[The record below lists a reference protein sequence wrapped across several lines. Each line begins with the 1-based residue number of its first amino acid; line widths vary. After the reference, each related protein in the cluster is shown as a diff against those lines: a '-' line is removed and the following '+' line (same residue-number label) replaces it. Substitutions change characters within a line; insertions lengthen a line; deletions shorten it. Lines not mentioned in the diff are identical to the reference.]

1 MSELLKLKFT
11 PYYIK
16 ETCEKVW
23 NVDVVYVDKNLIGE
37 SIEVFERDDEY
48 SEWYSILLND
58 CFVKLRSGNP
68 QGEETLIYLNL
79 SGCFVKNK
87 NLEKAKNALKIL
99 KPKMEEYRNI
109 LHEKKL
115 EEDKRKKLWLE
126 KEPFEIIL

>member
-1 MSELLKLKFT
+1 MSELLKLKFE

-23 NVDVVYVDKNLIGE
+23 NVDVVYVDKNLAGE
-37 SIEVFERDDEY
+37 RIEVFKESDGY

-87 NLEKAKNALKIL
+87 NLEKTKNALEIL
-99 KPKMEEYRNI
+99 KPAMKRRYDEI
-109 LHEKKL
+109 VEKK
-115 EEDKRKKLWLE
+115 RVG
-126 KEPFEIIL
+126 KEWQEQKSFEIKL

>member
-87 NLEKAKNALKIL
+87 NLEKTKNALEIL
-99 KPKMEEYRNI
+99 KPAMKRCYDEI
-109 LHEKKL
+109 VEKK
-115 EEDKRKKLWLE
+115 RVG
-126 KEPFEIIL
+126 KEWQEQKSFEIKL

>member
-16 ETCEKVW
+16 KACEKAW
-23 NVDVVYVDKNLIGE
+23 NVDVVHVDKNLIGE
-37 SIEVFERDDEY
+37 SIEVFEQDDEY
-48 SEWYSILLND
+48 SEWYSILLDN

-87 NLEKAKNALKIL
+87 NLEKTKNALEIL
-99 KPKMEEYRNI
+99 KPAMKRRYDEI
-109 LHEKKL
+109 VEKK
-115 EEDKRKKLWLE
+115 RVG
-126 KEPFEIIL
+126 KEWQEQKSFEIKL

>member
-87 NLEKAKNALKIL
+87 NLEKTKNALEIL
-99 KPKMEEYRNI
+99 KPAMKRRYNEI
-109 LHEKKL
+109 VEKK
-115 EEDKRKKLWLE
+115 RVG
-126 KEPFEIIL
+126 KEWQEQKSFEIKL

>member
-1 MSELLKLKFT
+1 MNELLKLKFT

-16 ETCEKVW
+16 KACEKVW

-37 SIEVFERDDEY
+37 SIEVFEQDDEY
-48 SEWYSILLND
+48 SEWYSILLDD

-87 NLEKAKNALKIL
+87 NLEKTKNALEIL
-99 KPKMEEYRNI
+99 KPAMKRRYDEI
-109 LHEKKL
+109 VEKK
-115 EEDKRKKLWLE
+115 RVG
-126 KEPFEIIL
+126 KEWQEQKSFEIKL

>member
-87 NLEKAKNALKIL
+87 NLEKTKNALEIL
-99 KPKMEEYRNI
+99 KPAMKRRYDEI
-109 LHEKKL
+109 VEKKRVGK
-115 EEDKRKKLWLE
+115 EWQEQKSIEIKL
-126 KEPFEIIL
+126 

>member
-1 MSELLKLKFT
+1 MSELLKLKFA

-58 CFVKLRSGNP
+58 CFVKLRSGSL
-68 QGEETLIYLNL
+68 QGEETLIYLKLN
-79 SGCFVKNK
+79 GCFVKNK

-99 KPKMEEYRNI
+99 KPAMKRRYDEI
-109 LHEKKL
+109 VEKKHV
-115 EEDKRKKLWLE
+115 EEEWQKQQS
-126 KEPFEIIL
+126 FEIKL

>member
-68 QGEETLIYLNL
+68 QGEETLIYSNKN
-79 SGCFVKNK
+79 GCFVKNK
-87 NLEKAKNALKIL
+87 NLEKAKNALKML

-115 EEDKRKKLWLE
+115 EEDKRKELWLE
-126 KEPFEIIL
+126 KEPFEFIL

>member
-1 MSELLKLKFT
+1 MSELLKLKFK

-48 SEWYSILLND
+48 SEWYSILLDD

-79 SGCFVKNK
+79 NGCFVKNK

-99 KPKMEEYRNI
+99 KPAMKRRYDEI
-109 LHEKKL
+109 VEKKQV
-115 EEDKRKKLWLE
+115 EEEWQKQRS
-126 KEPFEIIL
+126 FEIKL

>member
-48 SEWYSILLND
+48 SEWYSILLDD

-79 SGCFVKNK
+79 NGCFVKNE

-99 KPKMEEYRNI
+99 KPAMKRRYDEI
-109 LHEKKL
+109 VEKK
-115 EEDKRKKLWLE
+115 RVE
-126 KEPFEIIL
+126 KEWQEQKSFEITL

>member
-99 KPKMEEYRNI
+99 KPAMKRRYDEI
-109 LHEKKL
+109 VKK
-115 EEDKRKKLWLE
+115 KQVE
-126 KEPFEIIL
+126 KEWQKQQSFEIKL

>member
-87 NLEKAKNALKIL
+87 NLEKTKNALKML

-115 EEDKRKKLWLE
+115 EEDKRKELWLE
-126 KEPFEIIL
+126 KEPFEFIL

>member
-1 MSELLKLKFT
+1 MNELLKLKFT

-87 NLEKAKNALKIL
+87 NLEKTKNALEIL
-99 KPKMEEYRNI
+99 KPAMKRRYDEI
-109 LHEKKL
+109 VEKKRVGK
-115 EEDKRKKLWLE
+115 EWQEQKSVEIKL
-126 KEPFEIIL
+126 

>member
-87 NLEKAKNALKIL
+87 NLEKTKNALEIL
-99 KPKMEEYRNI
+99 KPKMEECRNI

-115 EEDKRKKLWLE
+115 EEDKRKELWLE
-126 KEPFEIIL
+126 KEPFEFIL

>member
-1 MSELLKLKFT
+1 MSELLNLKFE

-48 SEWYSILLND
+48 SEWYSILLDD

-87 NLEKAKNALKIL
+87 NLEKTKNALEIL
-99 KPKMEEYRNI
+99 KPAMKRRYDEI
-109 LHEKKL
+109 VEKK
-115 EEDKRKKLWLE
+115 RVG
-126 KEPFEIIL
+126 KEWQEQKSFEIKL

>member
-1 MSELLKLKFT
+1 MSELLKLKFE

-23 NVDVVYVDKNLIGE
+23 DVDVVYVDKNLIGE

-79 SGCFVKNK
+79 NGCFVKNK
-87 NLEKAKNALKIL
+87 NLEKTKNALEIL
-99 KPKMEEYRNI
+99 KPAMKRRYDEI
-109 LHEKKL
+109 VEKK
-115 EEDKRKKLWLE
+115 RVG
-126 KEPFEIIL
+126 KEWQEQKSFEIKL

>member
-68 QGEETLIYLNL
+68 QGEETLIYLKL

-87 NLEKAKNALKIL
+87 NLEKTKNALEIL
-99 KPKMEEYRNI
+99 KPAVKRRYDEI
-109 LHEKKL
+109 VEKK
-115 EEDKRKKLWLE
+115 RVG
-126 KEPFEIIL
+126 KEWQEQKSFEIKL

>member
-16 ETCEKVW
+16 ETCEKAW

-48 SEWYSILLND
+48 SEWYSILLDD

-79 SGCFVKNK
+79 NGCFVKNK
-87 NLEKAKNALKIL
+87 NLEKTKNAFEIL
-99 KPKMEEYRNI
+99 KPAMKRRYDEI
-109 LHEKKL
+109 VEKKQV
-115 EEDKRKKLWLE
+115 E
-126 KEPFEIIL
+126 KEWQKQRSFEIKL

>member
-87 NLEKAKNALKIL
+87 NLEKTKNALEIL
-99 KPKMEEYRNI
+99 KPAMKRRYDEI
-109 LHEKKL
+109 VEKK
-115 EEDKRKKLWLE
+115 RVG
-126 KEPFEIIL
+126 KEWQEQKSFEIKL

>member
-1 MSELLKLKFT
+1 MSELLNLKFE

-48 SEWYSILLND
+48 SEWYSILLDD

-87 NLEKAKNALKIL
+87 NLEKTKNALEIL
-99 KPKMEEYRNI
+99 KPAMKRRYDEI
-109 LHEKKL
+109 VEKKQV
-115 EEDKRKKLWLE
+115 E
-126 KEPFEIIL
+126 KEWQKQQSFEIKL

>member
-58 CFVKLRSGNP
+58 CFVKLRSWNP

-87 NLEKAKNALKIL
+87 NLEKTKNALKML

-115 EEDKRKKLWLE
+115 EEDKRKELWLE
-126 KEPFEIIL
+126 KEPFEFIL

>member
-1 MSELLKLKFT
+1 MNELLKLKFT

-79 SGCFVKNK
+79 NGCFVKNK
-87 NLEKAKNALKIL
+87 NLEKAKNALEIL
-99 KPKMEEYRNI
+99 KPAMKRRYDEI
-109 LHEKKL
+109 VEKKHV
-115 EEDKRKKLWLE
+115 EEEWQKQRS
-126 KEPFEIIL
+126 FEIKL